1 MTFTRPSLSTPA
13 PAAARTVTTSMLRC
27 QIGKG
32 QYLIPLPTVREII
45 RYVTPTPVP
54 QTPPWV
60 VGVMNLR
67 GRVIPVLDLAV
78 KFSEPASVPD
88 EWTCIVLVEADLQ
101 GETATLGLVT
111 TLVSEIHD
119 LQEGEIEPPPSVG
132 TQIRVEFL
140 QGLYKLD
147 QGFALALDLDR
158 VLSSNEQVAV
168 RELAGEHSS

>member
-1 MTFTRPSLSTPA
+1 MTFTRPSLSAPA
-13 PAAARTVTTSMLRC
+13 PAAARTATTSMLRC

-32 QYLIPLPTVREII
+32 QYLIPLTKVREII

-119 LQEGEIEPPPSVG
+119 LQPSELEPPPSVG

-140 QGLYKLD
+140 QGLFKLE

-158 VLSSNEQVAV
+158 VLASNEQVAV
-168 RELAGEHSS
+168 RDLTAEAKS

>member
-1 MTFTRPSLSTPA
+1 MTSTRPSSAAKAPA
-13 PAAARTVTTSMLRC
+13 PAKVVTSMLRC
-27 QIGKG
+27 QIGQG
-32 QYLIPLPTVREII
+32 QYLIPLTKVLEII

-60 VGVMNLR
+60 SGVMNLR
-67 GRVIPVLDLAV
+67 GRVIPVIDLAV
-78 KFSEPASVPD
+78 KFSEAPTQAD
-88 EWTCIVLVEADLQ
+88 EWTCIVLVEVDLH
-101 GETATLGLVT
+101 GEATTLGLVT

>member
-1 MTFTRPSLSTPA
+1 MTFSRPSLLSA
-13 PAAARTVTTSMLRC
+13 PGPLAPRSSMSMLRC

-32 QYLIPLPTVREII
+32 QYLIPLTKVLEII

-54 QTPPWV
+54 QTAPWV
-60 VGVMNLR
+60 NGVMNLR
-67 GRVIPVLDLAV
+67 GRVIPVIDLAV

-88 EWTCIVLVEADLQ
+88 EWTCIVLVEVELQ
-101 GETATLGLVT
+101 GETTTLGLVT

-119 LQEGEIEPPPSVG
+119 LQATDLDPPPSVG

-140 QGLYKLD
+140 QGLFKLE
-147 QGFALALDLDR
+147 QGFALALDLDK

-168 RELAGEHSS
+168 RDLAGGGHA

>member
-1 MTFTRPSLSTPA
+1 MTFTSPSLSTPA

-32 QYLIPLPTVREII
+32 QYLIPLPKVREII

-119 LQEGEIEPPPSVG
+119 LQPSELEPPPSVG

-140 QGLYKLD
+140 QGLFKLE

-168 RELAGEHSS
+168 KDLAAEAKS

>member
-13 PAAARTVTTSMLRC
+13 PAVARTVTTSMLRC

-32 QYLIPLPTVREII
+32 QYLIPLPKVREII

-119 LQEGEIEPPPSVG
+119 LQPSELEPPPSVG

-140 QGLYKLD
+140 QGLFKLE

-168 RELAGEHSS
+168 KDLAAEAKS

>member
-32 QYLIPLPTVREII
+32 QYLIPLPKVREII

-119 LQEGEIEPPPSVG
+119 LQPSELEPPPTVG

-140 QGLYKLD
+140 QGLFKLE

-168 RELAGEHSS
+168 KDLAGEAKS

>member
-13 PAAARTVTTSMLRC
+13 PAAVKTVTTSMLRC

-32 QYLIPLPTVREII
+32 QYLIPLTKVLEII

-54 QTPPWV
+54 QTPSWV

-67 GRVIPVLDLAV
+67 GRVIPVIDLAV

-88 EWTCIVLVEADLQ
+88 EWTCIVLVETDLQ
-101 GETATLGLVT
+101 GETTTLGLVT

-119 LQEGEIEPPPSVG
+119 LQPSDLEPPPSVG

-140 QGLYKLD
+140 QGLFKLE

-168 RELAGEHSS
+168 KDLAAEAKS